1 MLRTCA
7 RAAAAARS
15 SSHRGT
21 IILHVCTSVNERA
34 AENVVFKLPSASAQR
49 TQAHMHGD
57 GDGAPAGVDDSDDAP
72 SIVAV

>member
-1 MLRTCA
+1 
-7 RAAAAARS
+7 
-15 SSHRGT
+15 
-21 IILHVCTSVNERA
+21 VNERA